1 MRALSVETDPSLAG
15 MLWVAFGFQSRGSP
29 SAVVL
34 GGRES
39 PGGVKSQAGPTPQ
52 RWGANAIGLGH
63 SLGFWSKAPGV
74 HLL

>member
-15 MLWVAFGFQSRGSP
+15 MLWVAFRLQSRGSP

-39 PGGVKSQAGPTPQ
+39 PRDIKSQAGPIP
-52 RWGANAIGLGH
+52 RGANAIGLGH
-63 SLGFWSKAPGV
+63 SLGF
-74 HLL
+74 